1 VIFVIFVVK
10 IRLSK
15 PNQTEIYD
23 EYKPQ
28 SSQRTQSPHKR
39 FFGLLG
45 TVLTF
50 AESFVFFVVKIRYL
64 QSVQTGLLLDIN
76 QRRRSTHIQCN
87 HPRDLAG
94 DHQDGS
100 VDLGV
105 PAPQPGPM
113 SNPII

>member
-1 VIFVIFVVK
+1 M
-10 IRLSK
+10 
-15 PNQTEIYD
+15 
-23 EYKPQ
+23 
-28 SSQRTQSPHKR
+28 
-39 FFGLLG
+39 
-45 TVLTF
+45 
-50 AESFVFFVVKIRYL
+50 FFVVKIRYL

-105 PAPQPGPM
+105 PAPQPGLERDPHWP
-113 SNPII
+113 SLLSPDGLSLIWFCPLGESYLAFKILFTVESYAV

>member
-1 VIFVIFVVK
+1 VIFVV
-10 IRLSK
+10 I
-15 PNQTEIYD
+15 
-23 EYKPQ
+23 
-28 SSQRTQSPHKR
+28 
-39 FFGLLG
+39 
-45 TVLTF
+45 
-50 AESFVFFVVKIRYL
+50 IRYL

-105 PAPQPGPM
+105 PAPQPGLERDPHWP
-113 SNPII
+113 SLLSPDGLSLIWFCPLGESYLAFKILFTVESYAV